1 LRPSGQARGRPAAGQ
16 QISPRPCGVLLSTDK
31 VVVRRWLAGLP
42 HGIIDLIIYNFTEQ
56 FMNLTQSILG
66 FSLVLAAGA
75 AAANPQPAGMW
86 DNLVGMKYAKA
97 RKEVIDAGWRPDHRN
112 AAAEWE
118 RQLQGQF
125 PELRSCEANGQCVHY
140 FVSYDGVCLKVV
152 TEGETVAAFKV
163 RSVQQ
168 GCPKQ

>member
-1 LRPSGQARGRPAAGQ
+1 MIAA
-16 QISPRPCGVLLSTDK
+16 VA
-31 VVVRRWLAGLP
+31 VALA
-42 HGIIDLIIYNFTEQ
+42 TV
-56 FMNLTQSILG
+56 S
-66 FSLVLAAGA
+66 AGA
-75 AAANPQPAGMW
+75 SSQPAGMW
-86 DNLVGMKYAKA
+86 DTLVGMKYAKA

-112 AAAEWE
+112 ASAEWE

-125 PELRSCEANGQCVHY
+125 PELRSCEAASGFCTHY

-168 GCPKQ
+168 GCAKQ

>member
-1 LRPSGQARGRPAAGQ
+1 MNAIRLMALALAVCAGVASAA
-16 QISPRPCGVLLSTDK
+16 
-31 VVVRRWLAGLP
+31 
-42 HGIIDLIIYNFTEQ
+42 
-56 FMNLTQSILG
+56 
-66 FSLVLAAGA
+66 
-75 AAANPQPAGMW
+75 PQPANMW
-86 DNLVGMKYAKA
+86 DTLVGMKYAKA

-125 PELRSCEANGQCVHY
+125 PELRSCEAASGHCTHY
-140 FVSYDGVCLKVV
+140 FVSYDGTCLKVV

-168 GCPKQ
+168 ACSKQQ